1 MSEKIISIM
10 NIEELGET
18 MSLVKE
24 VFDEFEA
31 PFYTKEG
38 IENFYKFANYEN
50 IKEKLNKS
58 IQIFVAKDNNK
69 IFGMIAI
76 RDYSHIALLFVKK
89 EYHKQGTA
97 TKLMYT
103 AIEYCKQNNSSL
115 KNITVNSSPY
125 AVEFYHKKGFKDIDK
140 EQTVNGIISTPMRL
154 KIN

>member
-10 NIEELGET
+10 NIEELEET

-31 PFYTKEG
+31 PYYTKEG
-38 IENFYKFANYEN
+38 IESFYKFANYEN
-50 IKEKLNKS
+50 IKEKLNES
-58 IQIFVAKDNNK
+58 MQIFVEKDNNK
-69 IFGMIAI
+69 IIGMIAI

-89 EYHKQGTA
+89 EYHKQGIA
-97 TKLMYT
+97 TKLMNT
-103 AIEYCKQNNSSL
+103 AIEYCKQNNNSL

-125 AVEFYHKKGFKDIDK
+125 AVEFYHKKGFEDINK

>member
-10 NIEELGET
+10 NIEELEET

-31 PFYTKEG
+31 PYYTKEG
-38 IENFYKFANYEN
+38 IESFYKFANYEN
-50 IKEKLNKS
+50 IKEKLNES
-58 IQIFVAKDNNK
+58 MQIFVEKDNNK
-69 IFGMIAI
+69 IIGMIAI

-89 EYHKQGTA
+89 EYHKQGIA
-97 TKLMYT
+97 TKLMNT

-125 AVEFYHKKGFKDIDK
+125 AVEFYHKKGFEDINK